1 MKKSNVVLCLA
12 LAGGLVASAAQAK
25 ESVQQR
31 MQKIEDRLAIEHLM
45 VGEYPKALDSA
56 NWKDYAATFTEDGE
70 LQQGTQIT
78 KGRKAIEEQ
87 FSRPRTPR
95 PRPAT
100 EGAPAAG
107 GAAPAAPATPAARP
121 VSKHVVT
128 NLNITINGDTATGT
142 AYWQTVSTRD
152 GKTTIAGAGHYN
164 DVLKKVNGKWLFQH
178 REIVNPLRDARAAA
192 PGAAPAAPTATP

>member
-1 MKKSNVVLCLA
+1 MKRSNVVLCAVLA
-12 LAGGLVASAAQAK
+12 TGLLASATQAK
-25 ESVQQR
+25 DSVKER
-31 MQKIEDRLAIEHLM
+31 LQKVEDRLAIEHLV

-78 KGRKAIEEQ
+78 KTRKAIEEQ

-95 PRPAT
+95 PRPADAA
-100 EGAPAAG
+100 GGSAPAAPAAG
-107 GAAPAAPATPAARP
+107 GAAAPAARP

-128 NLNITINGDTATGT
+128 NLNYTINGDTATGT

-164 DVLKKVNGKWLFQH
+164 DVIKKVNGKWLFQH

-192 PGAAPAAPTATP
+192 GPAPTATP